1 MAHTDTDPTEIGRK
15 LTIITVVS
23 AVIFALS
30 AYFLVS

>member
-1 MAHTDTDPTEIGRK
+1 MAHTDTDPTAIGRK

-30 AYFLVS
+30 AYLLVS